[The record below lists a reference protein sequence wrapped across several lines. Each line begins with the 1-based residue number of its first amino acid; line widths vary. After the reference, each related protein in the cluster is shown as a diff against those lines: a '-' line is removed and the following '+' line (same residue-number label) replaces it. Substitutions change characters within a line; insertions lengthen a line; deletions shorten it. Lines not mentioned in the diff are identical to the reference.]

1 MTAYNKLKATVLAI
15 MTSPCAYAITLEPIH
30 IQSAPGEL
38 LYAEM
43 NFSHADMNS
52 SLRVGLAGPEDLVS
66 IGISHQPPEDLNFFA
81 RRTGNG
87 TGVIVITSSRP
98 VNQPELNLV
107 IKIDEGSS
115 TRLQHIK
122 TMLKKGTPP
131 PVLSQVSQN
140 EQPLIPQFIVNE
152 KEISLNLPQST
163 VVQKP
168 APKPTITN
176 TTNTQS
182 SIAHSKNI
190 QETLVINTVIHS
202 KDQPAPKIAPQ
213 VVASAPIEKEK
224 VPAKPVVKQETI
236 EPTPVTKKVEP
247 EKVAVKPE
255 KVKTQ
260 PAPIATKKP
269 VKTAEQQHL
278 VRNNESLWSIASQ
291 LSAQSKHSIPELMQQ
306 IKDNNEHAFVGG
318 DMNRLQQGVTLNLDG
333 IQQPRQ
339 SQTKASQPQKAI
351 PSAKTKYRINEAEMS
366 LVAEHAQDSAQ
377 GTAKKNTQVNQTS
390 SELSSKVMTAR
401 QKTVKLQKNVTDL
414 ELGLR
419 QKDQRIQVLNTRLAQ
434 LQQQLKQQEQ
444 AKAQKH

>member
-1 MTAYNKLKATVLAI
+1 MTAYNKLKATILAI

-98 VNQPELNLV
+98 VNMPELNLV

-122 TMLKKGTPP
+122 TALKKGAPP
-131 PVLSQVSQN
+131 PVMAQVTQN
-140 EQPLIPQFIVNE
+140 EKPLIPQLVVNE
-152 KEISLNLPQST
+152 KEIGLNLPETAIHQPQVKT
-163 VVQKP
+163 PVGVTTPPVQG
-168 APKPTITN
+168 
-176 TTNTQS
+176 
-182 SIAHSKNI
+182 SIANSKNMK
-190 QETLVINTVIHS
+190 ETLAISTVIHG
-202 KDQPAPKIAPQ
+202 KDQPAPAVVAQVLTPPPVEKESNSTTPLAPQ
-213 VVASAPIEKEK
+213 K
-224 VPAKPVVKQETI
+224 VLDKKPVEQKPQTTAKDSKAKPDTTTQK
-236 EPTPVTKKVEP
+236 PT
-247 EKVAVKPE
+247 
-255 KVKTQ
+255 
-260 PAPIATKKP
+260 TKKP
-269 VKTAEQQHL
+269 VKAGEQQHV
-278 VRNNESLWSIASQ
+278 VRSNESLWSIASQ

-318 DMNRLQQGVTLNLDG
+318 DMNRLQQGVALNLDG

-339 SQTKASQPQKAI
+339 SKPVTTKAQKPISGKA
-351 PSAKTKYRINEAEMS
+351 KYRINEAEMS

-377 GTAKKNTQVNQTS
+377 GISKKNTQVNQTS

-434 LQQQLKQQEQ
+434 LEQQLKQQEQ
-444 AKAQKH
+444 AKAKKH